1 MLRYFGCG
9 GIVGNIFAAII
20 VYELDM
26 DAVYI
31 LFKGIYVVPYFAY
44 N

>member
-1 MLRYFGCG
+1 MWWNSWQYICCY
-9 GIVGNIFAAII
+9 NI

>member
-1 MLRYFGCG
+1 
-9 GIVGNIFAAII
+9 